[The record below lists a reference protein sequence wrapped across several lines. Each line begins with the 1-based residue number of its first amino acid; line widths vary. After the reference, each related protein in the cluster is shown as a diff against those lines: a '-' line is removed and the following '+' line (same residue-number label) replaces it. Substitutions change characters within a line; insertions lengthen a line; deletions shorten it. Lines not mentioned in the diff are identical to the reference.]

1 VRVLIKREP
10 DATDLPLPDYATAGA
25 AAMDLHAAVK
35 TSLEIA
41 PGDRALVS
49 TGIRIALPDGY
60 EAQIR
65 PRSGLAVRLGMGIIN
80 SPGTID
86 SDYRGV
92 IRVPLINLGREPISI
107 NRGDRIAQMVV
118 APVVRVAWDETS
130 DELPESLRQ
139 DGGFG
144 HTGVEVREARS
155 EAAR

>member
-1 VRVLIKREP
+1 MRVLIKREP
-10 DATDLPLPDYATAGA
+10 DALDLPLPDYATSGA
-25 AAMDLHAAVK
+25 AALDLHAAVDEQI
-35 TSLEIA
+35 LIA
-41 PGDRALVS
+41 PGDRTLVS

-92 IRVPLINLGREPISI
+92 VKVPLINLGQEPITV

-118 APVVRVAWDETS
+118 APVIRVEWDETG
-130 DELPESLRQ
+130 DPLPETVRH

-144 HTGVEVREARS
+144 HTGD
-155 EAAR
+155 